1 MIPQRFLPRSMVARL
16 ALVLL
21 AALAV
26 EFAGNSF
33 LNKWQERGL
42 LSEEQTRRIAEQLAS
57 ADQIVTQV
65 DTGPRPSLMA
75 DMAICGMTLNWVPG
89 TVITDSSAAHP
100 QLVRMRERL
109 DELAPR
115 LAGRDLRLSLIPSG
129 GSGERDL
136 LGALRVADGSF
147 VTFRVRPF
155 LGSPPSFAM
164 TMAVHLL
171 PVGVTPGEF
180 RPGELRRAERGLY
193 APCRHR
199 GWHRA

>member
-1 MIPQRFLPRSMVARL
+1 MPRVGRGTPVRL
-16 ALVLL
+16 GDL
-21 AALAV
+21 
-26 EFAGNSF
+26 EID
-33 LNKWQERGL
+33 RR
-42 LSEEQTRRIAEQLAS
+42 TRRA
-57 ADQIVTQV
+57 
-65 DTGPRPSLMA
+65 
-75 DMAICGMTLNWVPG
+75 
-89 TVITDSSAAHP
+89 TV
-100 QLVRMRERL
+100 
-109 DELAPR
+109 
-115 LAGRDLRLSLIPSG
+115 AGRDLRLSLIPSG